1 MITLFTTFFLIPNN
15 EERQRELLV
24 CLNKNVQNSFIKNI
38 FLLLDGKD
46 EDLTRTYI
54 KENVTDVSK
63 INFVNVKRIPTY
75 GDWIQYSKWYAHEID
90 SVSVFVNADI
100 YLDETI
106 EQIKEYTAEKE
117 SFVCLS
123 RHDVVTETEL
133 VPHPNPQWSQDLWA
147 ISKENISNL
156 TNTFFLDELSI
167 TSTGVYRCD
176 NKLAYIFAMRGWRIF
191 NPFPLIKCMHLQ
203 KSPARAYGKLDTN
216 IVGGLCF
223 PTPTDSSLKPSVLDI
238 SVMPVKVGNIAKCA
252 INKYLE
258 KNLFPEIFNN
268 SSQNSTTP
276 NNITNTEVTP
286 FIPTTK
292 ADIVFFGASVTKQ
305 KEGYVTYFQKAHPT
319 LSVERVAVGA
329 THLKDAGVC
338 LIYEVIQKSPKYCF
352 LDWFTP
358 SIENYTNEQL
368 QEYLSF
374 IIRQLFDIN
383 CIPIML
389 FLNGDGS
396 GRDFSKK
403 ILKFDFI
410 INEICNKYRVPYIKV
425 YEKIYQ
431 LGYNDN
437 QILKD
442 DVHTTQV
449 GSELYSVI
457 ITENFRQIKE
467 QCKNFEFSYKPEKN
481 KYLNI
486 KKKELPGDIKQKI
499 IIRGNA
505 DVIGI
510 FQKIG
515 PFTGWVEIKLD
526 DGLVVERC
534 LVDKHCYYTRE
545 CFNFTYTF
553 NRTMEIAISSK
564 PPDYSVCKNPPD
576 YGIKDWDAYYKR
588 HVKKLN
594 LKEVYYIGEITEI
607 IYE

>member
-1 MITLFTTFFLIPNN
+1 MEFTLFTTFFISST
-15 EERQRELLV
+15 EERKQELIS
-24 CLNKNVQNSFIKNI
+24 CLKRNAENKYIKNI
-38 FLLLDGKD
+38 YLLLDGKN
-46 EDLTRTYI
+46 EELI
-54 KENVTDVSK
+54 KETVSDNILGDK
-63 INFVNVKRIPTY
+63 VQFLNINRIPTY
-75 GDWIQYSKWYAHEID
+75 GDWIQCSKQNSEDLAD
-90 SVSVFVNADI
+90 VSVFCNADI
-100 YLDETI
+100 YTDETI
-106 EQIKEYTAEKE
+106 ANLSEYTANAE
-117 SFVCLS
+117 SIVCLS
-123 RHDVVTETEL
+123 RHDDKEEGIT
-133 VPHPNPQWSQDLWA
+133 PHPNPHWSQDLWA
-147 ISKENISNL
+147 ISKENILSIENK
-156 TNTFFLDELSI
+156 FFLNELEI
-167 TSTGVYRCD
+167 TTTGVYRCD
-176 NKLAYIFAMRGWRIF
+176 NKLAYLFAMRGWVIY
-191 NPFPLIKCMHLQ
+191 NPHLIVKCYHLQ
-203 KSPARAYGKLDTN
+203 RSPERNYGRLDTS

-223 PTPTDSSLKPSVLDI
+223 PSATSDPSTPSELDI
-238 SVMPVKVGNIAKCA
+238 SIMPVKVGKIIKCA
-252 INKYLE
+252 INKYLQ
-258 KNLFPEIFNN
+258 KNLFPETHNVV
-268 SSQNSTTP
+268 TTN
-276 NNITNTEVTP
+276 NNIQKSSAILDTAQVKLIKP
-286 FIPTTK
+286 P
-292 ADIVFFGASVTKQ
+292 DVVFFGASVTKQ
-305 KEGYVTYFQKAHPT
+305 KEGYVTFFQQAHPT
-319 LSVERVAVGA
+319 LTIERVAIGA
-329 THLKDAGVC
+329 THLKDAGLC
-338 LIYEVIQKSPKYCF
+338 LLNEVVQKAPKYCF

-358 SIENYTNEQL
+358 SIDIYTDDQIK
-368 QEYLSF
+368 EYLQF

-457 ITENFRQIKE
+457 ITENFKQIKE

-526 DGLVVERC
+526 DGPVVERC

-545 CFNFTYTF
+545 CFNFTYKF

-564 PPDYSVCKNPPD
+564 TPDYSVCKNPPD